1 MVILLEMNKKF
12 IILKNIIWSLIYIL
26 VIYIVKYNLHIK
38 PFIFFLFIFL
48 RWYISK
54 NIESLIVY
62 TIIETILFQN
72 IIAILT
78 YTYLTY
84 YILLYNKI
92 LSCFNFIKTAKT
104 LKNSTFFTKS
114 INSSVI
120 IRNTVRYIYCI

>member
-92 LSCFNFIKTAKT
+92 LSCFHFIKT
-104 LKNSTFFTKS
+104 TK
-114 INSSVI
+114 IALFLPNL
-120 IRNTVRYIYCI
+120 

>member
-84 YILLYNKI
+84 YILLYDKF